1 MMNTIKNYR
10 YRITFYTPT
19 GIKRYE
25 KTAPKLPLHLLFYA
39 ITSASCIECN

>member
-1 MMNTIKNYR
+1 MMNTIKNYS
-10 YRITFYTPT
+10 YRITFYTLK

-25 KTAPKLPLHLLFYA
+25 KTKPKLPLHLLYYT